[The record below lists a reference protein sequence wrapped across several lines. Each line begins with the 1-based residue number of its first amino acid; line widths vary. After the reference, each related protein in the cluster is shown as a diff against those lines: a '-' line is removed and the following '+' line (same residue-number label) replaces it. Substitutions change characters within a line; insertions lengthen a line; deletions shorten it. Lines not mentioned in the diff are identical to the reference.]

1 MSILFIVISFS
12 FKRVFLRTDP
22 TDLTHTSVRCF
33 VFLFDVSI
41 NAGQC
46 CVRHHKQRR
55 ERNISPDAC
64 QHLDVPHFVVFFCAR
79 FWDARLLPVVW
90 LTALLVRCCALRPHC
105 DLMTHPLWYI
115 LKCLLEPPPA
125 RTVIRCFVFLLFRSF
140 VLFCVCL
147 LFWSPHGKNHSLRFT
162 ERHWPDLPVSLWSL
176 PVTTVCHSCSPV
188 ERYRGFFL
196 LLVCYALFLFFPAQ
210 GFLFVLYGPP
220 LWPYGP
226 PNCRHYANSGPK
238 DWQSTRCRP
247 MVERTHWTAFTCWT
261 NFGPCR
267 L

>member
-1 MSILFIVISFS
+1 MPTLGCPPFCCFLLCTLLGRSVATRRVADSIACTL
-12 FKRVFLRTDP
+12 LRSAPALWFNDP
-22 TDLTHTSVRCF
+22 
-33 VFLFDVSI
+33 
-41 NAGQC
+41 
-46 CVRHHKQRR
+46 
-55 ERNISPDAC
+55 
-64 QHLDVPHFVVFFCAR
+64 
-79 FWDARLLPVVW
+79 
-90 LTALLVRCCALRPHC
+90 
-105 DLMTHPLWYI
+105 PLWYI

-125 RTVIRCFVFLLFRSF
+125 RTVIHCFVFLLFRSF

-176 PVTTVCHSCSPV
+176 PVTTVCPSCSPV